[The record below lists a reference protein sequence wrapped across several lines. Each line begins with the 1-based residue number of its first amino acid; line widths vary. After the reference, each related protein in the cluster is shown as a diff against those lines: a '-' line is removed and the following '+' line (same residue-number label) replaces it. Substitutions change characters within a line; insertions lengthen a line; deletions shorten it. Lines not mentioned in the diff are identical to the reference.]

1 VNRARRIFGVKKSD
15 AEKRLKVGF
24 KEFLER
30 LLNLRCLPCQFCDTT
45 IVQLEELDVRH
56 RPQSPYLVANLI

>member
-1 VNRARRIFGVKKSD
+1 MPRSVYKFS
-15 AEKRLKVGF
+15 GF